1 LYGKGLCPFA
11 VLSGMTKSMK
21 TLVEMKFG
29 SHLYGTATPQSDL
42 DVKAVYLP
50 DARDILLQR
59 VRPAISIVREKA
71 RGEKNTA
78 EDTDFEAY
86 SPAKFLDLLAD
97 GQTVALDMLFAP
109 DDMLLSPPDPIW
121 HDIKALAPRLFSRR
135 TTAFVS
141 YCRQQAR
148 KYGVKGAR
156 LAAVRLALDGLTA
169 IETAYGANTKLG
181 VAETEIRTLA
191 DAHDLLDIIVLPHPD
206 GSPATYFDIAGKKAI
221 FSASIKG
228 ARTMAQNLF
237 DEFGARTRAA
247 EDNQGVDWK
256 AMTHA
261 VRIADQAIEFLD
273 TCHITFPRPNAAHL
287 LAIKRGEISYDAV
300 AEEIETLLTDVEM
313 AVTRTTLPE
322 TVDRDLIDDFIAGL
336 YRRIVTDAA

>member
-1 LYGKGLCPFA
+1 
-11 VLSGMTKSMK
+11 MK

-42 DVKAVYLP
+42 DIKAVYLP

-59 VRPAISIVREKA
+59 VKPSVNIVREKS

-78 EDTDFEAY
+78 EDIDFEAY
-86 SPAKFLDLLAD
+86 SPAKFLDLLAE

-109 DDMLLSPPDPIW
+109 ADMMLSTPDPVW
-121 HDIKALAPRLFSRR
+121 SEIKALAPRLFSRK

-169 IETAYGANTKLG
+169 IEDSYGANTKLG
-181 VAETEIRTLA
+181 VAEAEIRDLA
-191 DAHDLLDIIVLPHPD
+191 ASHDLLDIVVLPHPD
-206 GSPATYFDIAGKKAI
+206 GNPATYFDVAGKKAI

-228 ARTMAQNLF
+228 ARTMVQNLF

-273 TCHITFPRPNAAHL
+273 TRQITFPRPNAAHL
-287 LAIKRGEISYDAV
+287 LAIKRGEIPYASV
-300 AEEIETLLTDVEM
+300 AEEIENLLTEVEM
-313 AVTRTTLPE
+313 AVARTTLPE
-322 TVDRDLIDDFIAGL
+322 TVDRDQIDDFIVDL
-336 YRRIVTDAA
+336 HQQIVSG

>member
-1 LYGKGLCPFA
+1 MIRGIDKA
-11 VLSGMTKSMK
+11 MK

-29 SHLYGTATPQSDL
+29 SHLYGTATAQSDL

-59 VRPAISIVREKA
+59 VKPSVNIVREKA

-78 EDTDFEAY
+78 DDIDFEAY

-109 DDMLLSPPDPIW
+109 DDMMLSPPDPIW
-121 HDIKALAPRLFSRR
+121 HEMKALAPRLFSRK

-156 LAAVRLALDGLTA
+156 LAAVRLALDGLIA
-169 IETAYGANTKLG
+169 IEDTYGANTKLG
-181 VAETEIRTLA
+181 VAEAEIRALA
-191 DAHDLLDIIVLPHPD
+191 QNHDLLDIVVLPHPD
-206 GSPATYFDIAGKKAI
+206 GSPASYFDIAGKKAI

-228 ARTMAQNLF
+228 ARTMVQNLF

-273 TCHITFPRPNAAHL
+273 TRQITFPRSNAAHL
-287 LAIKRGEISYDAV
+287 LAIKRGEIAYAAV
-300 AEEIETLLTDVEM
+300 AEEIETLLAKVEA
-313 AVTRTTLPE
+313 AVERTTLPE
-322 TVDRDLIDDFIAGL
+322 AVDRSVIDDFVAAL
-336 YRRIVTDAA
+336 YRQVVMS

>member
-1 LYGKGLCPFA
+1 
-11 VLSGMTKSMK
+11 MK

-42 DVKAVYLP
+42 DIKAVYLP

-59 VRPAISIVREKA
+59 VRPSVNIVREKA
-71 RGEKNTA
+71 RGEKNTSD
-78 EDTDFEAY
+78 DTDFEAY

-109 DDMLLSPPDPIW
+109 DDMLLSPPDPVW
-121 HDIKALAPRLFSRR
+121 AEIKALAPHLFSRK

-156 LAAVRLALDGLTA
+156 LAAVRLALDGLKT
-169 IETAYGANTKLG
+169 IEETYGANAKLG
-181 VAETEIRTLA
+181 TAEAEIRALA
-191 DAHDLLDIIVLPHPD
+191 AAHDLLDIVVLPHAD

-228 ARTMAQNLF
+228 ARTLAQTLF

-273 TCHITFPRPNAAHL
+273 TRHITFPRPNAAHL
-287 LAIKRGEISYDAV
+287 LAIKCGEIPYAVV
-300 AEEIETLLTDVEM
+300 AEEIETLLTDVE
-313 AVTRTTLPE
+313 AAALRTDLPE
-322 TVDRDLIDDFIAGL
+322 SADAGRADDFVAAL
-336 YRRIVTDAA
+336 YRRVVMA

>member
-1 LYGKGLCPFA
+1 
-11 VLSGMTKSMK
+11 MK

-59 VRPAISIVREKA
+59 VRPSINIVREKA

-109 DDMLLSPPDPIW
+109 DDMLLSPPDPVW
-121 HDIKALAPRLFSRR
+121 NEIKALAPRLFSRK

-169 IETAYGANTKLG
+169 IEAAHGANAKLG
-181 VAETEIRTLA
+181 VAETEVRALA
-191 DAHDLLDIIVLPHPD
+191 AAHDLLDIIVLPHPD

-247 EDNQGVDWK
+247 EDNAGVDWK

-273 TCHITFPRPNAAHL
+273 TGHITFPRPNAAHL
-287 LAIKRGEISYDAV
+287 LAIKRGEIPYSVV
-300 AEEIETLLTDVEM
+300 ADEIQTLLAQVE
-313 AVTRTTLPE
+313 ASALRTGLPE
-322 TVDRDLIDDFIAGL
+322 SVDPGLADDFVARL
-336 YRRIVTDAA
+336 YRQVVTA